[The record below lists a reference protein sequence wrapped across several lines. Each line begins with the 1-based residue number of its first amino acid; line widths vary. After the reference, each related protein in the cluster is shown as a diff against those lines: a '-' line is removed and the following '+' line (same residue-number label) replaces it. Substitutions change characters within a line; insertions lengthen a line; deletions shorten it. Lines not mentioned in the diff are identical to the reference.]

1 MPIDRYVFFSYGLI
15 REIGS
20 FLMAWETLRALIWN
34 SLGFSH
40 EPTISP
46 VSYCFSV
53 KGASVAKFRF
63 PKLLAKRLLIADIFT
78 LSPNFLLRIGVQLLF
93 ANLEWST

>member
-1 MPIDRYVFFSYGLI
+1 MLFWNWLAALTEQSWGDARMLLIVLWRRRFSMPIDRYVFFSYGLI

-63 PKLLAKRLLIADIFT
+63 P
-78 LSPNFLLRIGVQLLF
+78 N
-93 ANLEWST
+93 